1 MAADDKTEKATP
13 KKKQDAAKEGNV
25 LRSMEIN
32 SAFAMLVAFG
42 SLSIW
47 GPKMWSVLVK
57 DMRHRLGS
65 LGTEGVKEF
74 TIDGAMILFFD
85 VLKVMFI
92 VVLPVAF
99 AMMAVGVLASVVQ
112 VRPKVQPSVI
122 KPRFSK
128 MNPINGF
135 KQKFGPAAL
144 FELAKN
150 VLKLLAVGVPATMLI
165 WDHKTELLSLGDVE
179 PIAAGMLALDLTMGV
194 GMRVTGIYIAIA
206 ILDYIYQKHRYEKNL
221 KMTKQEVKQEMR
233 QQDLAPEMKAAQRR
247 RQREAARRRML
258 SDIPTADVVITNPTH
273 YAIALK
279 YDAEIGAPQ
288 VVAKGV
294 DLLALRIR
302 EIAEE
307 AGVVRVENRPLA
319 RELYAQVEVGHT
331 IPGELFAAV
340 AEVLA
345 YVYRA
350 EERKRAAGERVRS
363 GAAA

>member
-13 KKKQDAAKEGNV
+13 KKKEDAAKEGNV

-32 SAFAMLVAFG
+32 SALAMLVAFG
-42 SLSIW
+42 SLTIW
-47 GPKMWSVLVK
+47 GPKMWSTLYK
-57 DMRHRLGS
+57 DTQVRFRDLAEQGTANFTVDGS
-65 LGTEGVKEF
+65 ML
-74 TIDGAMILFFD
+74 LFFD
-85 VLKVMFI
+85 VLRVLFI
-92 VVLPVAF
+92 VVMPIGL
-99 AMMAVGVLASVVQ
+99 AMMVAGVLASVVQ
-112 VRPKVQPSVI
+112 VKPKVQVSVI

-128 MNPINGF
+128 MNPISGA

-165 WDHKTELLSLGDVE
+165 WKRRGELLSLGDVE
-179 PIAAGMLALDLTMGV
+179 PIQAGLVALDLTMSV

-206 ILDYIYQKHRYEKNL
+206 IIDYLYQKHRYEKNL
-221 KMTKQEVKQEMR
+221 KMTKHEVKQEMR

-258 SDIPTADVVITNPTH
+258 SDVPTADVVITNPTH

-279 YDAEIGAPQ
+279 YDAELGAPQ

-307 AGVVRVENRPLA
+307 ANVVRVENRPLA

-350 EERKRAAGERVRS
+350 EERKRAAGEAVR
-363 GAAA
+363 AAA